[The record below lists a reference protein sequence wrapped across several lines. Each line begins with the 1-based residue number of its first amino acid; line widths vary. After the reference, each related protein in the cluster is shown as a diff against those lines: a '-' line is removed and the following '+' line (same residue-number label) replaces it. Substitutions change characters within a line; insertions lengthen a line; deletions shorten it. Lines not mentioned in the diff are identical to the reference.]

1 MVFLIIPFMEF
12 LIPVALKLFP
22 NMLPSTFEDKTQ
34 KVKIGIVVQYC
45 LYSVYTYHTALYM
58 YETFGSTMIQG
69 LKK

>member
-12 LIPVALKLFP
+12 LIPFAVKLFP

-45 LYSVYTYHTALYM
+45 IHIHTALYM